1 MTERMAANI
10 SAPTTVRNP
19 PEIFI
24 RSFIMRMSR
33 SAWLLGAP

>member
-1 MTERMAANI
+1 MAANI

-24 RSFIMRMSR
+24 RSFIMRMSC
-33 SAWLLGAP
+33 SMA